1 MTLTQYPDALSVRV
15 ACRRG
20 AHKSHTAGLAP
31 RHLQANLLII
41 PKAYATD
48 FRRLCQR
55 NPVAC
60 PLLAES
66 PAPGNV
72 GFAKHIAKD
81 IDIRF
86 DAPAYNIYENGKLVK
101 ADVPS
106 IEDYWTEDSVAFLI
120 GCSFS
125 FEGALSDAGLV
136 PRHVELD
143 RNVPMYRTTLALMPS
158 GVFEGNI
165 VVSMRPCLPE
175 DIPYVREITSAF
187 DKTHGCPIAWGH
199 DAPARL
205 GIADI
210 NRPDFGDPPV
220 LRPGEVPVFW
230 GCGVTPQLSVM
241 SSPALT
247 GVAISHSPGKMV
259 LLDYTVDSLRNGGQ
273 GL

>member
-1 MTLTQYPDALSVRV
+1 VIYREDGRRTGVITTQTRPVPSFAPSFRLDHTMTLTQYPDALSVRV

-86 DAPAYNIYENGKLVK
+86 DAPAYNMYVGGTRH
-101 ADVPS
+101 P
-106 IEDYWTEDSVAFLI
+106 
-120 GCSFS
+120 G
-125 FEGALSDAGLV
+125 LS
-136 PRHVELD
+136 
-143 RNVPMYRTTLALMPS
+143 
-158 GVFEGNI
+158 
-165 VVSMRPCLPE
+165 
-175 DIPYVREITSAF
+175 
-187 DKTHGCPIAWGH
+187 
-199 DAPARL
+199 
-205 GIADI
+205 
-210 NRPDFGDPPV
+210 
-220 LRPGEVPVFW
+220 
-230 GCGVTPQLSVM
+230 QL
-241 SSPALT
+241 
-247 GVAISHSPGKMV
+247 
-259 LLDYTVDSLRNGGQ
+259 
-273 GL
+273 